1 MAVSNVRKR
10 PAKDDGNLLSP
21 KQLKSMQYTQENQ
34 GNQMTTIGSRGIQ
47 MLQGLGG
54 GQMPQL
60 SMDDVQQGGLMK
72 KSDTPLGAQMPM
84 ISDGPPNMN
93 MMNMMAREMMMKYQN
108 QFMQGGAS
116 NNIEQPGGGN
126 DGNGM
131 GNVSGVPQAV
141 KMPVKMEAEDNEMTQ
156 SERVMQI

>member
-21 KQLKSMQYTQENQ
+21 KQLKSMQYAQENQ

-108 QFMQGGAS
+108 QF
-116 NNIEQPGGGN
+116 EQSGGGN

-131 GNVSGVPQAV
+131 GNVSGVPQAA

>member
-21 KQLKSMQYTQENQ
+21 KQLKSMQYAQENQ

-93 MMNMMAREMMMKYQN
+93 MMNMMAREMMMKYQKLPTT
-108 QFMQGGAS
+108 S
-116 NNIEQPGGGN
+116 NNQVAAN

-131 GNVSGVPQAV
+131 GNVSGVPQAA

>member
-1 MAVSNVRKR
+1 
-10 PAKDDGNLLSP
+10 
-21 KQLKSMQYTQENQ
+21 MQYAQENQ

-108 QFMQGGAS
+108 QF
-116 NNIEQPGGGN
+116 EQSGGGN

-131 GNVSGVPQAV
+131 GNVSGVPQAA